1 MKATAADYDYL
12 IDQLSNKMTTHESS
26 KDFIND
32 LVFETSF
39 APEDL
44 SEIWRLYLAMDA
56 KTAFDMNNYN
66 WYDFIKAIISPYRV
80 M

>member
-1 MKATAADYDYL
+1 MKATKQDYDYL
-12 IDQLSNKMTTHESS
+12 IDQLSNSMEFYESS
-26 KDFIND
+26 KDFVNG

-44 SEIWRLYLAMDA
+44 SEIWRLYQQMDA

-66 WYDFIKAIISPYRV
+66 WYDFIKAIISPYRA